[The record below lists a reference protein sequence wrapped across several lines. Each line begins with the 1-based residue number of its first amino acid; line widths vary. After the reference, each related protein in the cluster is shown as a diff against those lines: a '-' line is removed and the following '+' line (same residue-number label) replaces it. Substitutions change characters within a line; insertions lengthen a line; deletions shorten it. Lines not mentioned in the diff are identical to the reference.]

1 MFYYFCYIVEVEI
14 FLKICLVVKEGNKD
28 FIFMEECY
36 YYIGVVIYGKI
47 LFVIKRNDYLNFS
60 RYWL

>member
-60 RYWL
+60 RY